1 MRKNMQKEINMKK
14 MKSFIIIF
22 IILILLVLPYEKA
35 FATNLPYDTYNFDY
49 WDYIVF
55 TPAAYVPETNI
66 SGLKLGIGAFSNP
79 QDVCVSEDNKVYVAD
94 TGKNRVVVLNK
105 SMNEVVEVIDGFNNN
120 GVKDT
125 FNAPSGLYITSNNE
139 LYIAD
144 TNNQR
149 VVVLDE
155 LGKLIYIIS
164 NPTSEVLEDGFVF
177 NPLKVSVDYAN
188 RVYVVAKNMFQGVMA
203 FDDKG
208 NFTGFS
214 GTLKVQIGFRE
225 KIWRKL
231 STKAQRSKQVLFIP
245 TEFTGIDVDKD
256 GFLYATNID
265 NMGEQAVRRLNPKG
279 EDIIRK
285 GENKNL
291 GGDVSFGIF
300 GTYAGPSYISDV
312 VVREKGIY
320 SLVDTRRGRVFTYDH
335 EGNLL
340 YVFGGLG
347 SQAGTFRIPV
357 AVEAMGDKILVLDS
371 QRAEILTFVETKY
384 GNLINDAV
392 GLRYDGDEVL
402 AVEKWKEVLKL
413 NSNFELANVG
423 IGKAYL
429 TAGDNKQAMKYL
441 KLGMSKTYYSIALK
455 RYRNEILKENLG
467 YILTGVVVVVGLYQG
482 VKVVKKNLG
491 RRDGENE

>member
-1 MRKNMQKEINMKK
+1 MKK
-14 MKSFIIIF
+14 MKNVIIIF
-22 IILILLVLPYEKA
+22 MILILLVLPCEKA
-35 FATNLPYDTYNFDY
+35 FATNLPYDTYNYDY
-49 WDYIVF
+49 WDWIVF
-55 TPAAYVPETNI
+55 TPSAYVPDTNI
-66 SGLKLGIGAFSNP
+66 SGLKLGIGEFMNP
-79 QDVCVSEDNKVYVAD
+79 QDICVSEDKKVYIAD
-94 TGKNRVVVLNK
+94 TGKNRIVVLNEN
-105 SMNEVVEVIDGFNNN
+105 MDEVVNVFEGFNND
-120 GVKDT
+120 GVEDT

-144 TNNQR
+144 TNNKR
-149 VVVLDE
+149 VVVLDDS
-155 LGKLIYIIS
+155 GKLIYIIS
-164 NPTSEVLEDGFVF
+164 NPTSEILDEGFIF

-214 GTLKVQIGFRE
+214 GTLKVQITMRD
-225 KIWRKL
+225 KLWRKL

-245 TEFTGIDVDKD
+245 TEFTGIDVDKE

-265 NMGEQAVRRLNPKG
+265 NMGMQAVRRLNPKG
-279 EDIIRK
+279 EDVIRK
-285 GENKNL
+285 GDKKNL
-291 GGDVSFGIF
+291 GGDVQQGIY

-320 SLVDTRRGRVFTYDH
+320 SLMDTRRGRVFTYDH

-347 SQAGTFRIPV
+347 SQAGTFKIPV
-357 AVEAMGDKILVLDS
+357 AIEAMGDKILVLDS

-384 GNLINDAV
+384 GNLINDGV

-402 AVEKWKEVLKL
+402 AVEKWREVLKL

-429 TAGDNKQAMKYL
+429 TAGDNKNAMKYL

-455 RYRNEILKENLG
+455 RYRNGILKDNLG
-467 YILTGVVVVVGLYQG
+467 YILTGLVVVIGVYQG
-482 VKVVKKNLG
+482 VKFAKKLG
-491 RRDGENE
+491 RRDGEDE

>member
-1 MRKNMQKEINMKK
+1 MRKMRN
-14 MKSFIIIF
+14 FIIVLV
-22 IILILLVLPYEKA
+22 ILIISLLPCDKA

-55 TPAAYVPETNI
+55 TPAAYVPESNI
-66 SGLKLGIGAFSNP
+66 SGLKLGIGTFLNP
-79 QDVCVSEDNKVYVAD
+79 QDICVSEDKKVYVAD
-94 TGKNRVVVLNK
+94 TGNNRIVVTNE
-105 SMNEVVEVIDGFNNN
+105 SMSEVVRVIEEFDNN
-120 GVKDT
+120 GIKDT
-125 FNAPSGLYITSNNE
+125 FKTPSGLYVTSDNH

-144 TNNQR
+144 TENKR

-155 LGKLIYIIS
+155 EGVLVYIIS
-164 NPTSEVLEDGFVF
+164 NPTSEVLDEGFVF

-188 RVYVVAKNMFQGVMA
+188 RVYVVARNMFQGVMA

-214 GTLKVQIGFRE
+214 GTLKVQIGLKD

-320 SLVDTRRGRVFTYDH
+320 SLIDTRRGRVFTYDH

-347 SQAGTFRIPV
+347 SQAGTFKIPV
-357 AVEAMGDKILVLDS
+357 AVEAMDDKILVLDS

-392 GLRYDGDEVL
+392 SLRYDGDEVL

-455 RYRNEILKENLG
+455 RYRNEILKDNLG
-467 YILTGVVVVVGLYQG
+467 YILTGIVVVIGVYQG
-482 VKVVKKNLG
+482 AKIVRKNLG

>member
-1 MRKNMQKEINMKK
+1 MKK
-14 MKSFIIIF
+14 MKNFITIF
-22 IILILLVLPYEKA
+22 TILILIVLPFEKA
-35 FATNLPYDTYNFDY
+35 FASNLPYDTYNFDY

-55 TPAAYVPETNI
+55 TPAAYVPDTNI
-66 SGLKLGIGAFSNP
+66 SGLKLGIGAFLNP
-79 QDVCVSEDNKVYVAD
+79 QDICVSEDYKVYVAD
-94 TGKNRVVVLNK
+94 TGNNRVVILNE
-105 SMNEVVEVIDGFNNN
+105 SMNEVVKVIDGFENN
-120 GVKDT
+120 GVTDT
-125 FNAPSGLYITSNNE
+125 FSAPSGLYITPTNE

-144 TNNQR
+144 TNNKR

-155 LGKLIYIIS
+155 LGKLIYIIT
-164 NPTSEVLEDGFVF
+164 NPTSEVLDEGFVF

-188 RVYVVAKNMFQGVMA
+188 RVYVVARNMFQGVMA

-214 GTLKVQIGFRE
+214 GTLKVQIGLKD

-245 TEFTGIDVDKD
+245 TEFTGIDVDKE

-265 NMGEQAVRRLNPKG
+265 NMGVQAVRRLNPKG
-279 EDIIRK
+279 EDVIRK
-285 GENKNL
+285 GDKKNL
-291 GGDVSFGIF
+291 GGDVSYGIF
-300 GTYAGPSYISDV
+300 GAYAGPSYISDV
-312 VVREKGIY
+312 VIREKGIY

-340 YVFGGLG
+340 YIFGGLG

-371 QRAEILTFVETKY
+371 QRAEILTFIETQY
-384 GNLINDAV
+384 GSLINDAV

-402 AVEKWKEVLKL
+402 AVERWKEVLKI
-413 NSNFELANVG
+413 NSNFELANTG

-455 RYRNEILKENLG
+455 RYRNEILKDNLG
-467 YILTGVVVVVGLYQG
+467 YIFTGLVVIIGLNQG
-482 VKVVKKNLG
+482 VKVAKKILG